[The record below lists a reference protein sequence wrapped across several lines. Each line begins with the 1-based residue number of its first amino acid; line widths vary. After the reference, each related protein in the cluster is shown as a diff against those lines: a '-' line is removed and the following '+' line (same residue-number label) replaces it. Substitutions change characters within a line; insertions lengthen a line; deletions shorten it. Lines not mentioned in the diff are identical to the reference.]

1 MYSFSQDNFH
11 WVNFSEK
18 SIFVYMM
25 FRKRFLILFL
35 FTVGKNLAQQP
46 TPPLDIP
53 LKLSGTFGEFR
64 PTHFHA
70 GLDIKTQGQ
79 EGLKV
84 SSIKS
89 GSIRRIR
96 VATTGY
102 GKCLYIQHA
111 DGTTTVYAHLKKFAP
126 KIERFI
132 KKIQYEKE
140 TFTTQKF
147 LKLGEMTV
155 EEGELIGYSGNTGG
169 SMGPHLHFEVRETTS
184 EMPMNPLQLGFEI
197 PDSIRPIVQGLY
209 YYKKKLNGLSD
220 KTPINLGRENDSI
233 YTANLLRL
241 GGEHAFGI
249 RLFDRQ
255 DLSYNRNGIYH
266 AEVIVNGSLIFSYTF
281 DKIDFRDGKKI
292 NALID
297 YTTYRDERFRIQ
309 KLFRDLEVDY
319 SFLPT
324 EAPSGFVNF
333 EEGRAYKVQIKVED
347 FAHNTTYVSF
357 YVEGSANL
365 PETEVLTFENPIEP
379 EQDYLFAF
387 KKHELYVPKGTFYQT
402 VDLNVEEREDTL
414 FIEQLPYPQRK
425 GFELQ
430 VVLPEGLDS
439 LTKQQLALAIYNPK
453 PKKAKDSLRYV
464 WTVKKDSILR
474 TKSAYAGTY
483 ILTKDTL
490 APQVEALNFKDK
502 QWVSNY
508 KFLEMRVDDE
518 FSGIKSYRATINDQ
532 WILMEHE
539 PKDQTLIYDFSDL
552 NFEESRLDF
561 KLEVEDNVGN
571 KTQYEATLFRKPQ
584 S

>member
-11 WVNFSEK
+11 WVNFWEK

-25 FRKRFLILFL
+25 FRNQIQILFL
-35 FTVGKNLAQQP
+35 FIAVNVLAQQP

-79 EGLKV
+79 QGFEV
-84 SSIKS
+84 SSIKE

-111 DGTTTVYAHLKKFAP
+111 DGTTSVYAHLKKFAP
-126 KIERFI
+126 KIERYI
-132 KKIQYEKE
+132 KAIQYEKE
-140 TFTTQKF
+140 SFTIQKF

-169 SMGPHLHFEVRETTS
+169 SMGPHLHFEIRDTKAET
-184 EMPMNPLQLGFEI
+184 PLNPLQLGFEI

-209 YYKKKLNGLSD
+209 YYKKGMNGLSE
-220 KTPINLGRENDSI
+220 KTRINLGRENDSV
-233 YTANLLRL
+233 YSANLLRL

-255 DLSYNRNGIYH
+255 DMSYNRNGIYR
-266 AEVIVNGSLIFSYTF
+266 AEVLVNGSSIFSYTF

-297 YTTYRDERFRIQ
+297 YATYRDERIRIQ

-319 SFLPT
+319 SFLPP
-324 EAPSGFVNF
+324 EAPNGFLNF
-333 EEGRAYKVQIKVED
+333 EEGRAYQVQIKIED
-347 FAHNTTYVSF
+347 YAHNTTYVSF
-357 YVEGSANL
+357 YVEGMANL
-365 PETEVLTFENPIEP
+365 PETEAVAFENPIDP

-387 KKHELYVPKGTFYQT
+387 DKHELYVPKGTFYQT
-402 VDLNVEEREDTL
+402 VDLKVEEREDTL

-430 VVLPEGLDS
+430 AAIPEGLDS
-439 LTKQQLALAIYNPK
+439 ISKQQLALALYNPK
-453 PKKAKDSLRYV
+453 PKKGKDSLRYV
-464 WTVKKDSILR
+464 WTVKKDSILS
-474 TKSAYAGTY
+474 TKSAYSGTY
-483 ILTKDTL
+483 VFTKDTL
-490 APQVEALNFKDK
+490 APKVEALNFRDE

-508 KFLEMRVDDE
+508 KFLEMQVEDD
-518 FSGIKSYRATINDQ
+518 FSGIKSYRASINDQ

-539 PKDQTLIYDFSDL
+539 PKDKTLIYDFSDL
-552 NFEESRLDF
+552 NFEQARLDF

-584 S
+584 P